1 MIDAT
6 FITNLIKTNFNIT
19 PTCITELNTSG
30 TINMVYLV
38 EFNNRKLIIRLREN
52 DTYAENEF
60 LKEQ

>member
-30 TINMVYLV
+30 TMNMVYLV
-38 EFNNRKLIIRLREN
+38 EFNNRKLIIDCEKMILMQKMN
-52 DTYAENEF
+52 F
-60 LKEQ
+60 